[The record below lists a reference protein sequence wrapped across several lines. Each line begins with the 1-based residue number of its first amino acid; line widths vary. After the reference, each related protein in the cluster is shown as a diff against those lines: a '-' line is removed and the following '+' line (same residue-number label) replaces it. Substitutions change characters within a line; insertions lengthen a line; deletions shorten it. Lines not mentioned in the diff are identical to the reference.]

1 MARRRHKLK
10 RCVSLCVIVYKSPEY
25 ESLGFELTV
34 ARLVSIG
41 YPQEL
46 SSFVYD
52 PTFPAGRWAKPPA
65 ALLLL
70 FFRYCMGLAGKQ
82 R

>member
-52 PTFPAGRWAKPPA
+52 PTFPTRSVGQASRGTAPA
-65 ALLLL
+65 VL
-70 FFRYCMGLAGKQ
+70 
-82 R
+82 